1 MEKSEG
7 AKMKKT
13 KIVCTLGPAT
23 DQLEILEKLLKSGMN
38 IARFN
43 FSHGNHEEQKKRMSL
58 IREASKNTGIPV
70 ALMLDTKGPEM
81 RIGSFKTGKV
91 TLEKGKSFILTGRA
105 VEGSEE
111 IVSINHKNLPNEVQA
126 GDQIL
131 LSDGLIGLR
140 VESVDGLDIL
150 TIVENGGEISNNK
163 RAAAPGVAL
172 GLPPV
177 SEKDVE
183 DILLGI
189 SEDIDYIAAS
199 FVQRAA
205 DAITI
210 RRLLEENN
218 GEHIGIIAKIENAE
232 GVANMEEILRVVDGF
247 MVARGDLGVEI
258 PAEDVPL
265 IQKEMIRICNEAGKP
280 VITATQML
288 ESMITNPR
296 PTRAEASDVANA
308 ILDGTDAIMLSG
320 ETASGQY
327 PVEAVTTMATIA
339 LRTESALNCDQGL
352 VRHGVRQTTT
362 TNAISH
368 ATVQISQEL
377 SAKAVIT
384 ATESGFTAQMVSKYR
399 PTSKIV
405 AVTPHERTI
414 RKLQLIWGVYAIK
427 GESLHDTDSMTQNS
441 IQRSLESGL
450 IHEGDLVIVT
460 AGVPVGTKGTTNMIQ
475 VHVAGTAIACGTG
488 LGQKTACGTVR
499 VIRSSDDLHKFQ
511 PGDIVVA
518 AVLSDDMAKMA
529 SQAAGLILEEGG
541 LTSVGAIVAISFGIP
556 ALVGVLDAT
565 KQFNDGDLVT
575 VDPSRGNIYQGELKI
590 H

>member
-1 MEKSEG
+1 
-7 AKMKKT
+7 MKKT

-205 DAITI
+205 DCLKKIMVNILA
-210 RRLLEENN
+210 LL
-218 GEHIGIIAKIENAE
+218 
-232 GVANMEEILRVVDGF
+232 
-247 MVARGDLGVEI
+247 
-258 PAEDVPL
+258 
-265 IQKEMIRICNEAGKP
+265 
-280 VITATQML
+280 
-288 ESMITNPR
+288 
-296 PTRAEASDVANA
+296 
-308 ILDGTDAIMLSG
+308 
-320 ETASGQY
+320 
-327 PVEAVTTMATIA
+327 
-339 LRTESALNCDQGL
+339 
-352 VRHGVRQTTT
+352 
-362 TNAISH
+362 
-368 ATVQISQEL
+368 
-377 SAKAVIT
+377 
-384 ATESGFTAQMVSKYR
+384 
-399 PTSKIV
+399 
-405 AVTPHERTI
+405 
-414 RKLQLIWGVYAIK
+414 RKLKMLKVLPIWK
-427 GESLHDTDSMTQNS
+427 
-441 IQRSLESGL
+441 
-450 IHEGDLVIVT
+450 
-460 AGVPVGTKGTTNMIQ
+460 
-475 VHVAGTAIACGTG
+475 
-488 LGQKTACGTVR
+488 
-499 VIRSSDDLHKFQ
+499 KF
-511 PGDIVVA
+511 
-518 AVLSDDMAKMA
+518 
-529 SQAAGLILEEGG
+529 
-541 LTSVGAIVAISFGIP
+541 
-556 ALVGVLDAT
+556 
-565 KQFNDGDLVT
+565 
-575 VDPSRGNIYQGELKI
+575 
-590 H
+590 